1 MMTIRHYL
9 ALLIAGLLMSGCS
22 LLPVSDTMG
31 EHLPMIVAHRG
42 GAADFPE
49 NTLLAI
55 DNALRNNVDMLWLT
69 VQLSSD
75 DVPVLYRPTDLS
87 ANTQGSGAVAG
98 QTWAQLQQLNAGWQF
113 TQTAADGQ
121 VTYPYRTR
129 VVSLPSLQQALA
141 VIPATTP
148 IILDMKALPA
158 APQANAVARV
168 LEQNHAWKRVLIY
181 STDASYQQAFTQYP
195 QARLFESRD
204 GTRDRLANVALAH
217 SCNPAPQAGSWVAFE
232 YQRKVELVETF
243 TLGEARSPVNAKL
256 WTPQAIDCFQ
266 SKGTSSILAIGVN
279 SDDDYRAAACL
290 KIDAVLVDSPRT
302 MRDVKQRLERPLQCD
317 SHSHRGD

>member
-1 MMTIRHYL
+1 
-9 ALLIAGLLMSGCS
+9 
-22 LLPVSDTMG
+22 
-31 EHLPMIVAHRG
+31 MIVAHRG

-121 VTYPYRTR
+121 VTYPYRTQA
-129 VVSLPSLQQALA
+129 VLLPSLQQAMA

-158 APQANAVARV
+158 APQAKGVARV
-168 LEQNHAWKRVLIY
+168 LEQNHAWNRVLIY

-195 QARLFESRD
+195 QARLFESRGD
-204 GTRDRLANVALAH
+204 TRDRLASIALAH
-217 SCNPAPQAGSWVAFE
+217 SCNPASQADSWVAFE
-232 YQRKVELVETF
+232 YQRKDELVENF
-243 TLGEARSPVNAKL
+243 TLGALTGECQTVDARGHRL
-256 WTPQAIDCFQ
+256 L
-266 SKGTSSILAIGVN
+266 SIQGQV
-279 SDDDYRAAACL
+279 
-290 KIDAVLVDSPRT
+290 
-302 MRDVKQRLERPLQCD
+302 E
-317 SHSHRGD
+317 HFGDWG